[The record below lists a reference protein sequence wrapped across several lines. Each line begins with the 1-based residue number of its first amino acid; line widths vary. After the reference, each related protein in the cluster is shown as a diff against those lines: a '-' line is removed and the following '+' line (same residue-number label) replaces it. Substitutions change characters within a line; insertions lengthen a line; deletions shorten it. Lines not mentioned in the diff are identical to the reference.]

1 MPGMHSPSTPAPAPA
16 LVRAAFTLQG
26 EGFSLSL
33 QATVP
38 AGPARQADLLPLAR
52 AIADTVVAQTQQA
65 VEAAGQRISCHA
77 GCGACCRSLV
87 AISEP
92 EARRLQAH
100 IAALPEARRH
110 ELHRRFDTALAALE
124 GAGLLGTLQQWAGW
138 SEAEY
143 RRQLTAYF
151 AAGVPC
157 PLLEDESCGLYAER
171 PITCREFLVTS
182 PPRHC
187 GELGSDQI
195 RRVALPVKMF
205 NAVARWQPRPAGD
218 DGEGGNSGNGG
229 KSGEGSD
236 MGGGSDVQERWV
248 PLVLALAWAETH
260 PDDTPAR
267 HGPELLRE
275 LLAAL
280 NP

>member
-1 MPGMHSPSTPAPAPA
+1 MDSASPHPQA
-16 LVRAAFTLQG
+16 LARAEFTVQG

-38 AGPARQADLLPLAR
+38 AGPAHRADLLPLAR

-65 VEAAGQRISCHA
+65 VEAAGQRISCQA

-87 AISEP
+87 AISEV
-92 EARRLQAH
+92 EARRLQTH

-110 ELHRRFDTALAALE
+110 ELYTRFDEALAALAR
-124 GAGLLGTLQQWAGW
+124 AGLLDGLQRWAGW

-195 RRVALPVKMF
+195 RRVALPVRVF
-205 NAVARWQPRPAGD
+205 NAVARWQPRAAN
-218 DGEGGNSGNGG
+218 ES
-229 KSGEGSD
+229 
-236 MGGGSDVQERWV
+236 SDVQERWV
-248 PLVLALAWAETH
+248 PLVLALAWAEAH
-260 PDDTPAR
+260 PDDTPAQP
-267 HGPELLRE
+267 GPDLLRE
-275 LLAAL
+275 LLGAL
-280 NP
+280 NG

>member
-1 MPGMHSPSTPAPAPA
+1 MNSPSPPA
-16 LVRAAFTLQG
+16 LARAEFTVQG

-38 AGPARQADLLPLAR
+38 AGPAHRADLLPLAR

-65 VEAAGQRISCHA
+65 VEAAGQRISCRA

-87 AISEP
+87 AISEV
-92 EARRLQAH
+92 EARRLHSH
-100 IAALPEARRH
+100 IAALPEARRD
-110 ELHRRFDTALAALE
+110 ELRGRFDEALAALAR
-124 GAGLLGTLQQWAGW
+124 AGRLAPLQQWAGW

-187 GELGSDQI
+187 GELGSEQI
-195 RRVALPVKMF
+195 RRVALPVRMF
-205 NAVARWQPRPAGD
+205 NAVARWQPRGP
-218 DGEGGNSGNGG
+218 S
-229 KSGEGSD
+229 EGSE
-236 MGGGSDVQERWV
+236 GSDVQERWV
-248 PLVLALAWAETH
+248 PLVLALAWAEAH
-260 PDDTPAR
+260 PDDAPAQP
-267 HGPELLRE
+267 GPQLLRE

-280 NP
+280 ND

>member
-1 MPGMHSPSTPAPAPA
+1 MQAMDSPTAAA
-16 LVRAAFTLQG
+16 LARAEFTVQG

-38 AGPARQADLLPLAR
+38 AGPVHRTDLLPLAR
-52 AIADTVVAQTQQA
+52 AIADSVVAQTQQA
-65 VEAAGQRISCHA
+65 VEAAGARISCRA

-87 AISEP
+87 AISEV
-92 EARRLQAH
+92 EARRLHTH
-100 IAALPEARRH
+100 IAALPAARRDA
-110 ELHRRFDTALAALE
+110 LHARFDEALAALDR
-124 GAGLLGTLQQWAGW
+124 AGLLAPLQQWAGW

-157 PLLEDESCGLYAER
+157 PLLEHESCGLYAER

-195 RRVALPVKMF
+195 RRVALPVRMF
-205 NAVARWQPRPAGD
+205 NAVARWQPPTTA
-218 DGEGGNSGNGG
+218 E
-229 KSGEGSD
+229 
-236 MGGGSDVQERWV
+236 GSDVQERWV
-248 PLVLALAWAETH
+248 PLVLALDWAAAH
-260 PDDTPAR
+260 PDDTPAQP
-267 HGPELLRE
+267 GPELLRE
-275 LLAAL
+275 LLGAL
-280 NP
+280 DE

>member
-1 MPGMHSPSTPAPAPA
+1 MDSPSPPAPA
-16 LVRAAFTLQG
+16 LARAEFTVQG

-38 AGPARQADLLPLAR
+38 AGPVHQADLLPLAR
-52 AIADTVVAQTQQA
+52 AIADAVVAQTQQA
-65 VEAAGQRISCHA
+65 VEAAGQSISCRA

-87 AISEP
+87 AVSEV

-100 IAALPEARRH
+100 ISALPEARRQQ
-110 ELHRRFDTALAALE
+110 LRSRFDEALAALAR
-124 GAGLLGTLQQWAGW
+124 AGLLEGLQHWADW
-138 SEAEY
+138 SEPEY

-151 AAGVPC
+151 AAGVAC
-157 PLLEDESCGLYAER
+157 PLLEDETCGLYAER

-195 RRVALPVKMF
+195 RRVALPVRVF
-205 NAVARWQPRPAGD
+205 NAMARWQPRATDENSD
-218 DGEGGNSGNGG
+218 DGS
-229 KSGEGSD
+229 K
-236 MGGGSDVQERWV
+236 VQERWV
-248 PLVLALAWAETH
+248 PLVLALAWAEAH

-267 HGPELLRE
+267 PGPELLRE
-275 LLAAL
+275 LLGAL
-280 NP
+280 NG